1 MCICI
6 YSIQGN
12 EIPTDD
18 ILKTC
23 FRNNSD
29 GAGFCFNTDNNQVQI
44 VKGFMDFNSFITA
57 LHKYDEDYCF
67 KNRGVLLHFRI
78 TTHGGTNP
86 SNCHP
91 FPISNNP
98 KHLKKTRF
106 VCNYACVHN
115 GNINLTADRKSELS
129 DTMLFVKDYLSKISS
144 NRGWFHNPKNIE
156 LIEMLIDSKMA
167 ILNGNGEIISTSGFH
182 KAEDGN
188 YYSNTS
194 YKTSYFSLYDFGG
207 YSSWFDNE
215 IEIENE
221 KLECP
226 LMKLKKNEI
235 VFYEDGRTEEYE
247 EGYHN
252 IYPLY
257 ITKEGDIYSDYADSI
272 TNGKV
277 LMENLNYLGNGYIVS
292 QKSPMKI
299 IEFRKDIVGYI

>member
-1 MCICI
+1 MCIAI
-6 YSIQGN
+6 TSPIGTD
-12 EIPTDD
+12 IPNDD
-18 ILKTC
+18 ILRTC
-23 FRNNSD
+23 FRNND
-29 GAGFCFNTDNNQVQI
+29 NGAGIAFNTDNNQVQI
-44 VKGFMDFNSFITA
+44 VKGFMDFESFITA
-57 LHKYDEDYCF
+57 LHKYDEKYCF

-78 TTHGGTNP
+78 STHGGTNP
-86 SNCHP
+86 SNTHP
-91 FPISNNP
+91 FPISSNS

-106 VCNYACVHN
+106 VSNYACIHN
-115 GNINLTADRKSELS
+115 GIINLTADRKSELS

-194 YKTSYFSLYDFGG
+194 YKTSYFSLYDFGF

-247 EGYHN
+247 GGYHN

>member
-1 MCICI
+1 MCIAI
-6 YSIQGN
+6 TSPVGTD
-12 EIPTDD
+12 IPNDD
-18 ILKTC
+18 ILRNC
-23 FRNNSD
+23 FQNNNN

-44 VKGFMDFNSFITA
+44 VKGFMDFESFITA
-57 LHKYDEDYCF
+57 LHKYDEKYCF
-67 KNRGVLLHFRI
+67 KNRGVLIHFRI
-78 TTHGGTNP
+78 TTHGGTSQ

-106 VCNYACVHN
+106 VSNYACVHN
-115 GNINLTADRKSELS
+115 GIISLTADRKSDLS
-129 DTMLFVKDYLSKISS
+129 DTMLFIKDYLSKISG

-194 YKTSYFSLYDFGG
+194 YKTSYFSLYDFGF

-247 EGYHN
+247 GGYHN

-272 TNGKV
+272 THGKV